1 MRGAGGGG
9 CPGFWVSQ
17 EQQGAEG
24 MEINVP
30 VLAFAWAVS
39 PAQPTQTSPPLGSLP
54 DCPRAPKDSV
64 LITGLISMYLISTY
78 PSASP
83 TLKNRN
89 LGPVLLTSAAKAQA
103 KV

>member
-1 MRGAGGGG
+1 MRGEGGGG
-9 CPGFWVSQ
+9 CPGSWVSQ
-17 EQQGAEG
+17 EQQGTEG
-24 MEINVP
+24 METNVP
-30 VLAFAWAVS
+30 VVAFAWAVS
-39 PAQPTQTSPPLGSLP
+39 PAQPTQMSPPLGSLP
-54 DCPRAPKDSV
+54 DCPRAPKDAV

-89 LGPVLLTSAAKAQA
+89 LGPVLHTSAAKAQA